1 MHLTGIPSMSKPI
14 RASHRA
20 VIVLSFAALLLL
32 LTVALLGQDKAI
44 AQPDFS
50 PNLAPTVTISV
61 TSTTSAAGDP
71 LPRVRCAPGY
81 IATVYAEGLLSP
93 DGLAFSP
100 AGVLHVA
107 EETAGRI
114 SQVGP
119 TGSITPVI
127 TGLTNPEGIVF
138 DDTGNLYVVEDTQAG
153 RLIKRASGGVTTT
166 LAADLDAPEGVV
178 WASDNTLYV
187 TESNIEFFT
196 DPYDLRTRIAAV
208 SSSGVVTRIITH
220 TPTISG
226 TDVTFWS
233 YAGLTVG
240 PDGLL
245 YVTNEISGKE
255 IQAVVIPGVLT
266 FTLFTTDSIF
276 TVDPATGAWTLFA
289 SNLVSPEGLSFSAS
303 DEFPLYVAEEDT
315 GSGAGRLSR
324 VAPDGTHTPLCTGFF
339 SIEDVAVDQKGW
351 LYVSEDTSGLV
362 ILVKPKYQV
371 WLPLIAVRYLS
382 HW

>member
-1 MHLTGIPSMSKPI
+1 MHLTGIPSMPKPI
-14 RASHRA
+14 RGLHRT
-20 VIVLSFAALLLL
+20 VIVLLFAALLLL
-32 LTVALLGQDKAI
+32 LTVAPLGQDKAI
-44 AQPDFS
+44 ARPGS
-50 PNLAPTVTISV
+50 STHLASTATTSV
-61 TSTTSAAGDP
+61 TLTTSAVGDP
-71 LPRVRCAPGY
+71 LPRIRCAQGY
-81 IATVYAEGLLSP
+81 TATVYAEGLLSP

-107 EETAGRI
+107 EETAGRV
-114 SQVGP
+114 SKVGP

-153 RLIKRASGGVTTT
+153 RLIKRASSGLTTT
-166 LAADLDAPEGVV
+166 LATDLDAPEGVV
-178 WASDNTLYV
+178 WTSDNTLYV

-196 DPYDLRTRIAAV
+196 NPYDLRTRLAAV

-266 FTLFTTDSIF
+266 FILFTTDSIF
-276 TVDPATGAWTLFA
+276 TVDPATGTWTLFA

-303 DEFPLYVAEEDT
+303 GEFPLYVAEEDT

-362 ILVKPKYQV
+362 ILVKPKHQV
-371 WLPLIAVRYLS
+371 WLPLITVRYLS

>member
-1 MHLTGIPSMSKPI
+1 L
-14 RASHRA
+14 
-20 VIVLSFAALLLL
+20 LFAALLLL

-44 AQPDFS
+44 ARPGFS
-50 PNLAPTVTISV
+50 PNLAPTATISV
-61 TSTTSAAGDP
+61 TLTTSAAGNP

-81 IATVYAEGLLSP
+81 TATVYAEGLLSP

-107 EETAGRI
+107 EETAGRV
-114 SQVGP
+114 SKVGP
-119 TGSITPVI
+119 TGGITPVI

-153 RLIKRASGGVTTT
+153 RLIKRASSGLTTT
-166 LAADLDAPEGVV
+166 LATDLDAPEGVV

-187 TESNIEFFT
+187 TESNIEFAN
-196 DPYDLRTRIAAV
+196 PGDLRTRLAAV

-245 YVTNEISGKE
+245 YATNEISGQE

-266 FTLFTTDSIF
+266 FILFTTDSIF
-276 TVDPATGAWTLFA
+276 AVDPATGAWTLFA
-289 SNLVSPEGLSFSAS
+289 SNLVSSEGLSFSAS
-303 DEFPLYVAEEDT
+303 GEFPLYVAEEDI

-371 WLPLIAVRYLS
+371 WLPLITVRYLS